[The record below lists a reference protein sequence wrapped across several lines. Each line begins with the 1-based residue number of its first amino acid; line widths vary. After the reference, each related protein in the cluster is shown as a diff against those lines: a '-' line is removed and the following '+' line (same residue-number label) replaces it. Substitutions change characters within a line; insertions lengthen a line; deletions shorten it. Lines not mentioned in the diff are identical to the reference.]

1 MREWKKT
8 NATILKNKQ
17 GRAKK
22 EVLNFCIKYSD
33 YCKCLNC
40 EHVREKIA
48 DIVPVRDQYQ
58 ERKRASMKILET
70 VKTKDSTK
78 VIPLSELYKDE

>member
-1 MREWKKT
+1 MKRIKKLKRQNRNIRKLCRLFQLKTIMREWKKT

-48 DIVPVRDQYQ
+48 DIVPVRD
-58 ERKRASMKILET
+58 
-70 VKTKDSTK
+70 
-78 VIPLSELYKDE
+78 